1 MIGQDLLSLE
11 NFFGEPDLNLNHR
24 VGSDQAVPWVAVV
37 DEELTVADEEH
48 FSLFDVA
55 GKPPCFQVRLQ
66 HVRLQ
71 CSSHFLFVFDRI
83 FVLLLGGPDRCNPD
97 VSDLFGRLLVNP
109 NFSRFSHLAKLR
121 SRMPNEVLLL
131 SDRQSLV
138 LVEVL

>member
-11 NFFGEPDLNLNHR
+11 NFFGEPDLDLNHR

-55 GKPPCFQVRLQ
+55 WQPSCFQVRLQ

-71 CSSHFLFVFDRI
+71 CSSHFLFVFDRV
-83 FVLLLGGPDRCNPD
+83 FVLWLCGPDRGNPD

-109 NFSRFSHLAKLR
+109 HFSRLGY
-121 SRMPNEVLLL
+121 
-131 SDRQSLV
+131 
-138 LVEVL
+138 